1 MIDCHN
7 GPSSFIYAK
16 KVSNLRAAWSF
27 STASSNYCVGAV
39 SYLSL
44 GGLIAVQFDNKYGI
58 ALRAYFPSFP
68 VLPFVMKVRVHV
80 WRTNKSRLN
89 RVKECN
95 VGLEKFAGYS
105 ACTNIRR
112 SKIGCP
118 FCDRGPEQARE
129 GCAFPITLASAS
141 EGCRRAHIALIPIDP
156 SILMHSAVNNMR
168 YRSVEAF
175 SLLKNIY

>member
-1 MIDCHN
+1 MLQSAFLLHLCQKGVVFACRVVILN
-7 GPSSFIYAK
+7 G
-16 KVSNLRAAWSF
+16 VVQLLRR
-27 STASSNYCVGAV
+27 C

-44 GGLIAVQFDNKYGI
+44 GGLIAVQFDNKHGI
-58 ALRAYFPSFP
+58 VLCAYFPSFP

-80 WRTNKSRLN
+80 WWTNKSRLN
-89 RVKECN
+89 RVKDCN

-129 GCAFPITLASAS
+129 GSAFPITLARHRNVGGVRRFPRGRRK
-141 EGCRRAHIALIPIDP
+141 EGGIHACKA
-156 SILMHSAVNNMR
+156 
-168 YRSVEAF
+168 
-175 SLLKNIY
+175 K